1 MNAVSLSMLQH
12 SGGLPLPS
20 TLHLGP
26 LPQCLPAVSVDD
38 RPVSTPKTGLQC
50 SSKEAGS
57 LVPET
62 GEQVWI
68 VYVWKSVKWRSRSQL
83 PNFTLNFTSLLS
95 AANSG
100 KEVRKEVRCARREQR
115 EHLVIAQQTDATDG
129 RTCLSVAVAVA
140 VVCGLSQ
147 RLSGGS
153 LSRRPIDYIRRSE
166 QR

>member
-1 MNAVSLSMLQH
+1 MKPASLSMLQH
-12 SGGLPLPS
+12 SGGLPPQS
-20 TLHLGP
+20 APHLGR
-26 LPQCLPAVSVDD
+26 LPRCLPAVSVDD

-68 VYVWKSVKWRSRSQL
+68 VYVWKSTKWRSRSQL

-100 KEVRKEVRCARREQR
+100 KEVRKEVSLSTRREQR

-129 RTCLSVAVAVA
+129 LV
-140 VVCGLSQ
+140 
-147 RLSGGS
+147 
-153 LSRRPIDYIRRSE
+153 
-166 QR
+166 